1 LKKQLIIK
9 TSQKRITDSNEIDTG
24 NENAVELKIVE
35 FQADLF
41 N

>member
-9 TSQKRITDSNEIDTG
+9 TCQKRITDSNEIDTG